1 MAIFVYDFLKDIISS
16 VLLLSSLQL
25 INLAIQRDFFKRCEK
40 INKKVCMYF
49 SDYIVPGMNGHIK
62 FIDY

>member
-1 MAIFVYDFLKDIISS
+1 MAIFVYDFFKRYNFLCPS
-16 VLLLSSLQL
+16 LSSLQL
-25 INLAIQRDFFKRCEK
+25 INLAIQRDFFKRYEK